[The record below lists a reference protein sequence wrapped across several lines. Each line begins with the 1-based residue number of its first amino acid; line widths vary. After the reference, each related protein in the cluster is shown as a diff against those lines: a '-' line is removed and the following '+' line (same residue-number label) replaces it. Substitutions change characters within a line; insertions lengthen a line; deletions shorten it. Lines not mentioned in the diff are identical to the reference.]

1 RDDLRRT
8 SAGAAGPRRTLQ
20 PSPLLAPHRH
30 ARSHWVAAGQWS
42 LPAPGRLLAAGRP
55 ESQTRRRSVLPRASI
70 PRPRSQNL
78 AADSASRAARTRR
91 DLSLRGSQVV
101 QPAPLISVVV
111 PAFQAE
117 ETIERCVV
125 ALSAQTVPRKQYEL
139 IVVDDGSS
147 DDTATRAETA
157 G

>member
-1 RDDLRRT
+1 
-8 SAGAAGPRRTLQ
+8 
-20 PSPLLAPHRH
+20 
-30 ARSHWVAAGQWS
+30 
-42 LPAPGRLLAAGRP
+42 
-55 ESQTRRRSVLPRASI
+55 RRSVLPRASI

-139 IVVDDGSS
+139 IVVDRGSS
-147 DDTATRAETA
+147 DDPATRAETA
-157 G
+157 GARVVRLAHNMGPSAARNVGVAVARGELVVFTDADCEPTRDFLAALTEYPLDP